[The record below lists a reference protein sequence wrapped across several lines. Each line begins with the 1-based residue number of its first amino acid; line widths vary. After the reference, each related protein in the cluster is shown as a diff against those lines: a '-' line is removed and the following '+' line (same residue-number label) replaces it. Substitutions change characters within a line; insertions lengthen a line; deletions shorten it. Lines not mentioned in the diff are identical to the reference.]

1 MKYLILKTIVLLVAL
16 MFIGTAFLMAE
27 THDYNSA
34 TSRNRSNIGI
44 TIFSQ
49 KSGPNNSGYVK
60 YTLDLT
66 NNTLINGNFVNTH
79 NGLFPSG
86 AAFDSANGYVYVTD
100 FLSNNVSVIN
110 GSTNN
115 VISTIDV
122 GSPDAATFD
131 SSNGYVYI
139 SNCFSSSVSVING
152 STNNVISTIDVGQ
165 HPSGAA
171 FDPSNGY
178 VYVANAYSNNVSVIN
193 GSTDSVIATISVGSG
208 PSGVAFDPINGY
220 IYVTNYESDN
230 VSVING
236 STNNVISTIDV
247 GSYPQRA
254 AFDSANGYVYVT
266 NFLSN
271 NVSVINGSSNK
282 FISTVDVG
290 SYPHGVAFDP
300 TNGYIYVTNDGSG
313 NVSVINGSTNNVIS
327 TIDVGSSPYGAVF
340 DSSNGYVYVTNTGSG
355 NVSVINGSTNRV
367 ISTISVG
374 LGPLGAAFDSANGYV
389 YVTDFTSGSVLVING
404 STNKVTQSISVGLF
418 PTAVAVDSLNGNI
431 YVTNIES
438 DNVSVIN
445 GSSNSVIA
453 TISVGLGPSGATFD
467 PSNGYVYVTNTGSG
481 NVSVIN
487 GSTNSVISTIDVG
500 SYPQGATFDPS
511 NGYVYVTNTGSDNV
525 SVINGSSN
533 SVIATI
539 SVGSGP
545 IISIFDTEIF
555 STGIVFDP
563 NNGYVYVTNVAS
575 GTVSIISTSAL
586 NMKYYTVTFTESNLP
601 SGTTW
606 AVTLNGTAESST
618 SSTISFY
625 EPNGTYSY
633 SVSSPSHYTVSP
645 SSGYVTVNANNAS
658 VVVNYSRYAYLK
670 IFVSPSSAVVSING
684 VNETTS
690 SGSLSTYLNQGYYY
704 LNASESGY
712 RPYSDYVYL
721 SYNSN
726 YSHSIILQKISNAG
740 YLTGSVSPS
749 SATIVVSGTA
759 IPVSN
764 GHFNASLSPGTYYV
778 SFTANGYNSIVKE
791 INITTG
797 KTSTLDVSL
806 TPVSNSI
813 TLSGYI
819 SPENASLVVNGFI
832 AYVNSSGYYHISV
845 SAGTYTISIY
855 ENGYFPY
862 SENVTL
868 SSSRVMNFTL
878 VKEPKATSTT
888 SSNNTVATGYN
899 VTVSNITTGNG
910 IILVSFNANA
920 NGTLIVQIPYSSMK
934 NATISEILNSTV
946 YINGVP
952 YKNYTVSISSNYTI
966 ILKVYG
972 LKSGDPTLSWKY
984 SPSGIV
990 PTPTPPSSVSPPPS
1004 LFVYE
1009 VMGAIIA
1016 VGIVA
1021 GVVAM
1026 TLGKR
1031 RR

>member
-1 MKYLILKTIVLLVAL
+1 MPFKT
-16 MFIGTAFLMAE
+16 
-27 THDYNSA
+27 
-34 TSRNRSNIGI
+34 
-44 TIFSQ
+44 
-49 KSGPNNSGYVK
+49 
-60 YTLDLT
+60 
-66 NNTLINGNFVNTH
+66 
-79 NGLFPSG
+79 G
-86 AAFDSANGYVYVTD
+86 AD
-100 FLSNNVSVIN
+100 
-110 GSTNN
+110 
-115 VISTIDV
+115 
-122 GSPDAATFD
+122 
-131 SSNGYVYI
+131 
-139 SNCFSSSVSVING
+139 
-152 STNNVISTIDVGQ
+152 Q
-165 HPSGAA
+165 
-171 FDPSNGY
+171 
-178 VYVANAYSNNVSVIN
+178 
-193 GSTDSVIATISVGSG
+193 
-208 PSGVAFDPINGY
+208 VAFDPTNGY

-236 STNNVISTIDV
+236 STNNVISTVDV

-266 NFLSN
+266 NSLSN

-282 FISTVDVG
+282 LISTVDVG

-300 TNGYIYVTNDGSG
+300 SNGYIYVTNYESD
-313 NVSVINGSTNNVIS
+313 NVSVINGSTN
-327 TIDVGSSPYGAVF
+327 
-340 DSSNGYVYVTNTGSG
+340 
-355 NVSVINGSTNRV
+355 SVIA
-367 ISTISVG
+367 TISVG

-404 STNKVTQSISVGLF
+404 STN
-418 PTAVAVDSLNGNI
+418 
-431 YVTNIES
+431 
-438 DNVSVIN
+438 
-445 GSSNSVIA
+445 SVIA
-453 TISVGLGPSGATFD
+453 
-467 PSNGYVYVTNTGSG
+467 
-481 NVSVIN
+481 
-487 GSTNSVISTIDVG
+487 TIDVG
-500 SYPQGATFDPS
+500 SYPQGATFDPT

-525 SVINGSSN
+525 SVINGSTN
-533 SVIATI
+533 SVISTI

-658 VVVNYSRYAYLK
+658 VVVNYNRYAYLK
-670 IFVSPSSAVVSING
+670 VSVSPSSAIVSING
-684 VNETTS
+684 VNETTN

-704 LNASESGY
+704 INASESGY

-726 YSHSIILQKISNAG
+726 YSHSITLQKISNAG

-791 INITTG
+791 VNITTG

-819 SPENASLVVNGFI
+819 SPENASLVVDGFV

-845 SAGTYTISIY
+845 SAGTYTISVY

-910 IILVSFNANA
+910 IISVSFNANA

-952 YKNYTVSISSNYTI
+952 YKNYTVSISSNYTL

>member
-16 MFIGTAFLMAE
+16 MFIGTAFFMAE

-236 STNNVISTIDV
+236 STNNVISTI
-247 GSYPQRA
+247 
-254 AFDSANGYVYVT
+254 
-266 NFLSN
+266 
-271 NVSVINGSSNK
+271 
-282 FISTVDVG
+282 
-290 SYPHGVAFDP
+290 
-300 TNGYIYVTNDGSG
+300 
-313 NVSVINGSTNNVIS
+313 
-327 TIDVGSSPYGAVF
+327 
-340 DSSNGYVYVTNTGSG
+340 
-355 NVSVINGSTNRV
+355 
-367 ISTISVG
+367 SVG

-453 TISVGLGPSGATFD
+453 TISVGSGP
-467 PSNGYVYVTNTGSG
+467 Y
-481 NVSVIN
+481 
-487 GSTNSVISTIDVG
+487 
-500 SYPQGATFDPS
+500 GATFDPS

-684 VNETTS
+684 VNETTN

-791 INITTG
+791 IYITTG

>member
-16 MFIGTAFLMAE
+16 MFIGTAFFVAE

-34 TSRNRSNIGI
+34 TSGNRSNIGI
-44 TIFSQ
+44 TMFSQ

-86 AAFDSANGYVYVTD
+86 AAFDSSNGYVYVTD
-100 FLSNNVSVIN
+100 FLSNSVSVIN
-110 GSTNN
+110 GSSNR

-122 GSPDAATFD
+122 GSPDAATYD
-131 SSNGYVYI
+131 SSNGYVYV

-171 FDPSNGY
+171 FDSSNGY

-453 TISVGLGPSGATFD
+453 TISVG
-467 PSNGYVYVTNTGSG
+467 
-481 NVSVIN
+481 
-487 GSTNSVISTIDVG
+487 
-500 SYPQGATFDPS
+500 
-511 NGYVYVTNTGSDNV
+511 
-525 SVINGSSN
+525 
-533 SVIATI
+533 
-539 SVGSGP
+539 SGP

-645 SSGYVTVNANNAS
+645 SSGYVSVNANNAS

-684 VNETTS
+684 VNETTN